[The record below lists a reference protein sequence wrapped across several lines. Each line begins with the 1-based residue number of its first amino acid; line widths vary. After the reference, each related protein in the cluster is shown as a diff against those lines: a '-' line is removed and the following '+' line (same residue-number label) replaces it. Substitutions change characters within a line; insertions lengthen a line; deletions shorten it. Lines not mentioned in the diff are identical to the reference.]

1 MKELQKEFEGRGEVR
16 GFRFRQIS
24 ETKLGYLYEV
34 DVDGAIHYETFK
46 RKENTRFNTI
56 SYPTS
61 KAFGIWAWSN
71 TNLEKAKQRLQSFE
85 KHQE

>member
-16 GFRFRQIS
+16 GFKFRQLS
-24 ETKLGYLYEV
+24 ETDYGFLYEV
-34 DVDGAIHYETFK
+34 SCDGVTHYETFK
-46 RKENTRFNTI
+46 RKENTLYNCV

-71 TNLEKAKQRLQSFE
+71 TDLEKAKQRLQSFE
-85 KHQE
+85 KHEE